1 MELNRKNVKK
11 IIFIIAVSVLMF
23 WGITHISVIY
33 SVIKWAIDIL
43 SPFIFGLCLAFVLN
57 LILRPLEKGW
67 LKIWK
72 NKPDFANKTKRPIC
86 LILSLLLILGAIA
99 LVFFIIIPEVTHTTA
114 TIVDMLP
121 QYFDSVKKW
130 WVNLTDS
137 LEKYSVV
144 LPELNIDTTDIIA
157 KLTSFISSSGYE
169 MFDKTINTTAAI
181 VNAVFNLVIGVA
193 FSIYLLA
200 GKEKL
205 LRQLKKVV
213 FAALPEDRA
222 KRLYSF
228 SARVNQSFSNFV
240 TGQVLEAII
249 IGVLCFVGMLIF
261 GMPYASV
268 VAVLVGVTAL
278 IPVFGAFIG
287 TAIGAFLIL
296 VVSPVKAFWFVVFII
311 VLQQLEGNIIYPHVV
326 GKSVGL
332 SGIWV
337 LIAVTIGGSTFGILG
352 MLLSVPLCSIVYVYA
367 SEKVNYR
374 LKMKKA
380 AKAASDGAKTENE
393 PQKAENAVSVEE

>member
-1 MELNRKNVKK
+1 
-11 IIFIIAVSVLMF
+11 MF
-23 WGITHISVIY
+23 WGIMHISVIY
-33 SVIKWAIDIL
+33 SAIKWGVGIL

-67 LKIWK
+67 LNIWK
-72 NKPDFANKTKRPIC
+72 KKPDFANKTKRPIC
-86 LILSLLLILGAIA
+86 LIISLLLTLGAVA

-121 QYFDSVKKW
+121 QYFDSVKQW
-130 WVNLTDS
+130 WNS
-137 LEKYSVV
+137 LSDTLAKYSIV
-144 LPELNIDTTDIIA
+144 LPELNIDTGDIIT
-157 KLTSFISSSGYE
+157 KLTDFITNSGYE
-169 MFDKTINTTAAI
+169 VFDKTINTTAAI
-181 VNAVFNLVIGVA
+181 VSAVFNLVIGLA
-193 FSIYLLA
+193 FSIYLLT

-205 LRQLKKVV
+205 LRQLKKVI
-213 FAALPEDRA
+213 FAALPEDKA
-222 KRLYSF
+222 ARLYSF

-249 IGVLCFVGMLIF
+249 IGVLCFFGMLIF

-296 VVSPVKAFWFVVFII
+296 VVNPIKAFWFIVFII

-337 LIAVTIGGSTFGILG
+337 LIAVTVGGSMFGILG

-367 SEKVNYR
+367 SEKVNHR

-380 AKAASDGAKTENE
+380 AKEALDKTE
-393 PQKAENAVSVEE
+393 QKKESEKKERSLSAEK